1 MTEQETSYASSGC
14 RDSKNV
20 DLRLQSIRPIR
31 TACGNCSRPSERVLR
46 PGFLRSLF
54 RNTHLLAELAN
65 LEKVTTKKHSIK
77 FGSVKFC
84 EIKFCELFET
94 ICGAVVGNRGHSQ
107 AVNSIAT
114 GENNRGKIVDIKT
127 RT

>member
-1 MTEQETSYASSGC
+1 
-14 RDSKNV
+14 
-20 DLRLQSIRPIR
+20 
-31 TACGNCSRPSERVLR
+31 
-46 PGFLRSLF
+46 
-54 RNTHLLAELAN
+54 LAVLAN
-65 LEKVTTKKHSIK
+65 IEKVTTKQHCIK

-84 EIKFCELFET
+84 EIKFCELEET

-114 GENNRGKIVDIKT
+114 GENNRGKIVDINT

>member
-1 MTEQETSYASSGC
+1 MTDQETSYASSGR

-20 DLRLQSIRPIR
+20 DLRLQSLKPVR
-31 TACGNCSRPSERVLR
+31 TACGNCSLGREPVLR

-65 LEKVTTKKHSIK
+65 IEKVTTKKHCIK

-84 EIKFCELFET
+84 EIKFCELVET
-94 ICGAVVGNRGHSQ
+94 ICNLS
-107 AVNSIAT
+107 
-114 GENNRGKIVDIKT
+114 
-127 RT
+127 RTIEVTAKL